1 MASTIAPE
9 LMGGALARQNIT
21 CSLLRWHKLTL
32 TPLLLRLRLTSDN
45 PDGARSYSRVGRL
58 LVGPPARTRPKAPAK
73 TATQLHACSLARA
86 FVPCAAK
93 SASIGSAMTK
103 NSAPP
108 AERIAFTGAPLGS
121 IR

>member
-9 LMGGALARQNIT
+9 LMGRALARQNIT

-58 LVGPPARTRPKAPAK
+58 LVGPPARLPQRIEVDQKELRIMGSKRAILRTLVAVSSAK
-73 TATQLHACSLARA
+73 TAGFGVPSSVPKWRA
-86 FVPCAAK
+86 AGD
-93 SASIGSAMTK
+93 S
-103 NSAPP
+103 NS
-108 AERIAFTGAPLGS
+108 
-121 IR
+121 